1 MDMKLATT
9 LCAAGLLLAAG
20 SALAQPVYRH
30 TDASG
35 KVVFSDRPA
44 AGDRALP
51 GTTGGSASAAEGS
64 SSEAL
69 PYELRQVVGR
79 YPVTLYIGEDCA
91 PCASGRS
98 LLVSRGVPFTERT
111 VKTAEDVQALQGLS
125 GQSSLPLLGIGNQQ
139 VKGFSDAQ
147 WSQYLDAAGYP
158 KSTQL
163 PSGYRNPPAAPLVA
177 LRPAPAAAAVSA
189 TPNAPASTAARRA
202 APASTDPGNP
212 AGIRF

>member
-1 MDMKLATT
+1 MKLAIP
-9 LCAAGLLLAAG
+9 LCCAAGLLLAAG
-20 SALAQPVYRH
+20 CALAQPVYR
-30 TDASG
+30 TVDANG

-44 AGDRALP
+44 ADGRALP
-51 GTTGGSASAAEGS
+51 GGILGGHASAAQDEGNA
-64 SSEAL
+64 AL

-79 YPVTLYIGEDCA
+79 YPVTLYTGEDCA

-98 LLVSRGVPFTERT
+98 LLVARGVPFSERT
-111 VKTAEDVQALQGLS
+111 VRTTEDVQALQDLS
-125 GQSSLPLLGIGNQQ
+125 GQGSLPLLGIGAQQ
-139 VKGFSDAQ
+139 VKGFSEAQ

-177 LRPAPAAAAVSA
+177 LRSLPVTPAAPAPAPVPAAAQRVAPAAA
-189 TPNAPASTAARRA
+189 N
-202 APASTDPGNP
+202 PGNP